1 MADSQNSYRGSP
13 VNYVTSWPGIKN
25 LDHDIEWFTFRV
37 SHTKRLSKCF
47 DQLVLIITQALAFS
61 PVSSGFELTTTPQ
74 HFKNSRNAHS
84 NMFLLKNNLI
94 YMRKLLSVNNQT
106 WNKHDRIREILFSP
120 SAQPKRPPS
129 LYVCFVNRLISS
141 ACAVAIS

>member
-1 MADSQNSYRGSP
+1 MTTVINTSPSFHLRVNKSRGLKKTYLQKKKMADSPNSYRGSL
-13 VNYVTSWPGIKN
+13 VNHVTSWPGINN

-94 YMRKLLSVNNQT
+94 YMRKYCSV
-106 WNKHDRIREILFSP
+106 
-120 SAQPKRPPS
+120 
-129 LYVCFVNRLISS
+129 
-141 ACAVAIS
+141 